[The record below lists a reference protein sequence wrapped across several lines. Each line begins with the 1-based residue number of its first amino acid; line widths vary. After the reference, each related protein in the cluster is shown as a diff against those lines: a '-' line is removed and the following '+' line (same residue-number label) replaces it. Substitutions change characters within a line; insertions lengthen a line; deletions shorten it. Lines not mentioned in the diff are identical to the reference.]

1 VGALVDLDVSSVVEG
16 HSSSSQSSKSSL
28 LGKSSSVTSQ
38 TSARQVGSELA
49 AGRDVL
55 LVAGD
60 DLRLRASTL
69 SAERDVE
76 LRAGLLSS
84 TGSIEL
90 SAAEDREE
98 YYQNQQ
104 SKRVGLSGGNML
116 LSVSAS
122 KKLGGSGTSTTQVGA
137 KVIAGRDAI
146 LRVAQ
151 DISLTASDLFANR
164 DVVMA
169 AGRDVQILSSHE
181 PYWVST
187 WKRDRKTGIDVQS
200 DGNGFTTFLGS
211 ARASQEYSEQG
222 ERLS

>member
-1 VGALVDLDVSSVVEG
+1 GVLSNASAATATYTISLHDALPISVASEIESGASIHINTAMDATGAVQLNGGRHVRIGGSRLTPQQDISVGALVDLDVSPVVEG

-28 LGKSSSVTSQ
+28 LGKSSSLTSQ

-90 SAAEDREE
+90 SAAEDRE
-98 YYQNQQ
+98 
-104 SKRVGLSGGNML
+104 
-116 LSVSAS
+116 
-122 KKLGGSGTSTTQVGA
+122 
-137 KVIAGRDAI
+137 
-146 LRVAQ
+146 
-151 DISLTASDLFANR
+151 
-164 DVVMA
+164 
-169 AGRDVQILSSHE
+169 
-181 PYWVST
+181 
-187 WKRDRKTGIDVQS
+187 
-200 DGNGFTTFLGS
+200 
-211 ARASQEYSEQG
+211 
-222 ERLS
+222 